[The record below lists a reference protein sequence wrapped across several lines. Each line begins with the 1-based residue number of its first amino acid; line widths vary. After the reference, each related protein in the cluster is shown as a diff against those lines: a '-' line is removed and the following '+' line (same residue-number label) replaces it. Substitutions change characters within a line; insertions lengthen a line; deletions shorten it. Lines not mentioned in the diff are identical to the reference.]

1 MGLLVSGYFDAL
13 DGAMARRFFQVSK
26 VGGVLDSVLDR
37 IGEIALYSGLA
48 FGGAVDFR
56 IALWALS
63 AALMVSYIRARVEV
77 EGRTLKGVGLAE
89 RPERLLILLVSTI
102 LFPLYRNSLV
112 WGVGLVALLASFTV
126 AERLYRAVRVLSV
139 DNRNAVS

>member
-1 MGLLVSGYFDAL
+1 
-13 DGAMARRFFQVSK
+13 
-26 VGGVLDSVLDR
+26 
-37 IGEIALYSGLA
+37 
-48 FGGAVDFR
+48 
-56 IALWALS
+56 
-63 AALMVSYIRARVEV
+63 MVSYIRARVEV